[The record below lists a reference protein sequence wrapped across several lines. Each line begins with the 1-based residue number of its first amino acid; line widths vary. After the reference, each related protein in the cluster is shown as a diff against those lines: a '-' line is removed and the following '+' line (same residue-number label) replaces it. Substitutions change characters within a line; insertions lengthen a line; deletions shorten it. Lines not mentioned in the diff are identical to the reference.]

1 MATICKTVCDRCGKE
16 VHYIGWT
23 SKLKR
28 IGLLSILNG
37 NPSGYDYS
45 HCDYE
50 LCRECTKEL
59 NDFLKNKKVKDKE
72 KIEYL

>member
-37 NPSGYDYS
+37 NPSGYDFAW
-45 HCDYE
+45 E
-50 LCRECTKEL
+50 RMGRIVNERTRE
-59 NDFLKNKKVKDKE
+59 DFGRD
-72 KIEYL
+72 